1 MLAKL
6 DYLSVHETRPGEDV
20 ELVWHEFGNPVAW
33 EIVAPATL
41 LRSEPRA
48 RRLEQALEQ
57 VLRGAE
63 SIPGPLWLQF
73 DAKSPSLAAL
83 DWERLIY
90 SSVAKPVSRVRRWTL
105 PAFRRSPLGSV
116 LILVADSVFD
126 KETGGIVNELV
137 QTARDQGDGC
147 VLAAAT
153 TEAVR
158 RAGGYWNEPYV
169 EHFSAT
175 LTLENDLKRSLSE
188 LQRSFDTLFV
198 IADPWWSDGEPG
210 LRIGNEEFARFV
222 AAPEIVRTAVRLGAA
237 RLVLITSPARC
248 AEIARMLAH
257 RAAEEAPIDVDLLV
271 VKEGSVADSVRSYL
285 ESLFEDSDQVE
296 QYDPATVLRYE
307 SPFASRQFLDRYPSS
322 KDWIQFGLNYLGAY
336 TMARQLGTNQALLD
350 APWRLPVQRIFEK
363 YAAAPFEL
371 LIETGEVPSDQDE
384 PGGSWSGVLEALR
397 DMKAIFGGDD
407 ERDDKREKKPLPR
420 LAR

>member
-6 DYLSVHETRPGEDV
+6 DYLSVHETRPGDDV
-20 ELVWHEFGNPVAW
+20 ELVWHEFGNPAAW

-41 LRSEPRA
+41 LRSEPGA
-48 RRLEQALEQ
+48 RRLEQALEE

-83 DWERLIY
+83 DWERFIY
-90 SSVAKPVSRVRRWTL
+90 SSVAKPVSRIRRWTL
-105 PAFRRSPLGSV
+105 PSFRRSPLGSV
-116 LILVADSVFD
+116 LTLVGDFEFEEEISGIL
-126 KETGGIVNELV
+126 NELV
-137 QTARDQGDGC
+137 QATHGHGDKC
-147 VLAAAT
+147 VVAT
-153 TEAVR
+153 TTEQAGW
-158 RAGGYWNEPYV
+158 RAAESWSERPFP
-169 EHFSAT
+169 HFFANPTFNS
-175 LTLENDLKRSLSE
+175 DLKSSLSE
-188 LQRSFDTLFV
+188 LQSSFETLFV

-237 RLVLITSPARC
+237 RLVLLTSPARC

-271 VKEGSVADSVRSYL
+271 LKEGIVADSVRAYL

-322 KDWIQFGLNYLGAY
+322 KDWIQFGFDYLGEY
-336 TMARQLGTNQALLD
+336 TMARQLGTNQVLLD
-350 APWRLPVQRIFEK
+350 TPWRLPVQRIFEK

-371 LIETGEVPSDQDE
+371 LIETGKVPSGQDE
-384 PGGSWSGVLEALR
+384 PGGSWSGVLEALK